1 MSKTRDRANSDCS
14 ETDKKRGREEDE
26 RKGEADIFR
35 RSKIT
40 IRSPNSNKQIE
51 KEEMEGF
58 TTLMQTWVTEIKDEI
73 KSNKNETLAAINK
86 NADEIQKLR
95 NELKVKEECWNKE
108 KTQLIGK
115 IEEIENKLERYEK
128 ERRKNNI
135 VVNGIKV
142 DTDNEEVL
150 KEGIVKFI
158 KEEMKIDVKVKSM
171 YKIGP
176 EACVV
181 AINSWEEKLEILK
194 NKYKLKGTKVYINN
208 DLTKKERQIQIEISR
223 TAKLENENGNR
234 TRIGY
239 QKLTINGKQWVWN
252 KTEAKLETKN

>member
-58 TTLMQTWVTEIKDEI
+58 TTLMQTWVTEIKEEI

-115 IEEIENKLERYEK
+115 IEEIENKLER
-128 ERRKNNI
+128 
-135 VVNGIKV
+135 
-142 DTDNEEVL
+142 
-150 KEGIVKFI
+150 
-158 KEEMKIDVKVKSM
+158 KEEKI
-171 YKIGP
+171 
-176 EACVV
+176 
-181 AINSWEEKLEILK
+181 IL
-194 NKYKLKGTKVYINN
+194 
-208 DLTKKERQIQIEISR
+208 S
-223 TAKLENENGNR
+223 
-234 TRIGY
+234 
-239 QKLTINGKQWVWN
+239 
-252 KTEAKLETKN
+252 